1 MTKILLVEDNPD
13 NSDMLIRRLERRN
26 YQIVHAVSGEQAL
39 EMARTVC
46 PDLILM
52 DMRLPGMDGW
62 TVTAQLKADP
72 ETSSI
77 LIIGLSAHAL
87 TQDREKALQAG
98 CDDYETKPVEFPRL
112 LQKIEAILERN
123 QLADR

>member
-26 YQIVHAVSGEQAL
+26 YSVVLATSGEEAL
-39 EMARTVC
+39 QMARTES

-62 TVTAQLKADP
+62 AVTERLRSDP
-72 ETSSI
+72 VTEHM

-87 TQDREKALQAG
+87 TADRDKAIQAG
-98 CDDYETKPVEFPRL
+98 CNDYETKPIEFPRL
-112 LQKIEAILERN
+112 LAKIEAILEKK
-123 QLADR
+123 LAD

>member
-1 MTKILLVEDNPD
+1 MPKILLVEDNPD

-26 YQIVHAVSGEQAL
+26 YTVVLATTGEQVL
-39 EMARTVC
+39 EMARAEA
-46 PDLILM
+46 PDLVLM

-62 TVTAQLKADP
+62 SVTEQLRSDP
-72 ETSSI
+72 ETAHL

-87 TQDREKALQAG
+87 TADRDKALQAG

-112 LQKIEAILERN
+112 LAKIEAILEKK
-123 QLADR
+123 LAD

>member
-13 NSDMLIRRLERRN
+13 NSDMLIRRLERRD
-26 YQIVHAVSGEQAL
+26 YTIALATTGEEAL
-39 EMARTVC
+39 QMARTEA

-62 TVTAQLKADP
+62 AVTEQLRSDP
-72 ETSSI
+72 ETAHV

-87 TQDREKALQAG
+87 TADRDKAIQAG
-98 CDDYETKPVEFPRL
+98 CDDYETKPIEFPRL
-112 LQKIEAILERN
+112 LAKIEAILEKK
-123 QLADR
+123 LAD

>member
-26 YQIVHAVSGEQAL
+26 YSVVLATTGEEAFQ
-39 EMARTVC
+39 MAHTES

-62 TVTAQLKADP
+62 TVTGQLRSDPQTAD
-72 ETSSI
+72 I

-87 TQDREKALQAG
+87 TADRDKAIQAG
-98 CDDYETKPVEFPRL
+98 CNDYETKPVEFPRL
-112 LQKIEAILERN
+112 LAKIEAILEKK
-123 QLADR
+123 LAG